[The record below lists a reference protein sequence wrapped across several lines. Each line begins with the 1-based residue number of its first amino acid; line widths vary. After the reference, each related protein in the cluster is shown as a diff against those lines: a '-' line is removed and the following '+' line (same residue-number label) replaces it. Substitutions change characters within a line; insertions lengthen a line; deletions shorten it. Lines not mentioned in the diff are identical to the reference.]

1 MLGDISKRM
10 ADPVSD
16 AFDKH
21 HAAFQAKEM
30 RVLETKPHE
39 GKTDL
44 RLKSVDT
51 KNFLKVVTTVRPTSQ
66 IVNVLDWEWLKQH
79 IFLQGDPI
87 SQHVRISIH
96 FHDTCLVRTDFV
108 CRQITATGRHN
119 KHHMILTI
127 ILLNQQRFMGLSG
140 RCRTTWPRTRTE
152 TRREMAQQ

>member
-10 ADPVSD
+10 ADPVSH

-51 KNFLKVVTTVRPTSQ
+51 KNFLKVVTTATLTSQ
-66 IVNVLDWEWLKQH
+66 IVNVLDRVIKAA
-79 IFLQGDPI
+79 
-87 SQHVRISIH
+87 H
-96 FHDTCLVRTDFV
+96 FPARRPHKSACENLNT
-108 CRQITATGRHN
+108 
-119 KHHMILTI
+119 
-127 ILLNQQRFMGLSG
+127 LL
-140 RCRTTWPRTRTE
+140 
-152 TRREMAQQ
+152 